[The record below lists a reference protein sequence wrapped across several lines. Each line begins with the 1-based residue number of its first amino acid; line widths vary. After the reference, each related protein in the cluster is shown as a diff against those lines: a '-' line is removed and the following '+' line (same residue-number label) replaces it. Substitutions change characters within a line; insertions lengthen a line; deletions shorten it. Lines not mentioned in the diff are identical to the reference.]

1 MDTLKLKIMDAF
13 NSWLSE
19 IESSSD
25 GSTVIDIASEF
36 EKIFSRNIIT
46 IAFGEDI
53 SDEKFE
59 MQVPTEMNKYDALKP
74 KVVSMREALHVTN
87 DLIVNTAPS
96 LFTDPRNWFFSR
108 TGKLYPVTQMHHEV
122 NKNAAT
128 VRQKIRDYVRD
139 RKSGKRESKV
149 KDKVDLLSLFFER
162 PDVFTEEF
170 IVDEM
175 VDFFVAASV
184 TTQAATQTIV
194 SHFIKDP

>member
-13 NSWLSE
+13 NSWMSK
-19 IESSSD
+19 IESSAD
-25 GSTVIDIASEF
+25 GSTVIDIAYEF
-36 EKIFSRNIIT
+36 ERIFSRNIIT

-59 MQVPTEMNKYDALKP
+59 IHVPTERNKYETLEA

-87 DLIVNTAPS
+87 ELIINTTGTR
-96 LFTDPRNWFFSR
+96 FTDPRNFFFKQ
-108 TGKLYPVTQMHHEV
+108 TEKLYPVKQIHHEV
-122 NKNAAT
+122 DKNAAT
-128 VRQKIRDYVRD
+128 VRQNILNYVRD

-170 IVDEM
+170 IVDEL

-184 TTQAATQTIV
+184 TTQAAT
-194 SHFIKDP
+194 